1 MATYMYCTGFR
12 NDVSYG
18 RAIAMIMFLF
28 SFLFALV
35 YQRFVLRRDLRG
47 AVTQGVN

>member
-1 MATYMYCTGFR
+1 
-12 NDVSYG
+12 
-18 RAIAMIMFLF
+18 MFLI
-28 SFLFALV
+28 SLIVALC